1 MVLEL
6 IFTGYILV
14 VDVVRV
20 IEAVQI
26 DQIID
31 FKVIEE
37 NDRDVTNWFSK
48 LVGCN
53 LASGKLP
60 CNCGNLP

>member
-1 MVLEL
+1 MLKL

-20 IEAVQI
+20 VEAVQI

-31 FKVIEE
+31 F
-37 NDRDVTNWFSK
+37 
-48 LVGCN
+48 
-53 LASGKLP
+53 
-60 CNCGNLP
+60 